1 MRAWGPLLVGKLMS
15 FESLRCWAIY
25 VAGSFL
31 KEHSIIFL
39 VLCFIPERRIIITY
53 PLASESS

>member
-1 MRAWGPLLVGKLMS
+1 MRAWGLLLMEKLMS

-25 VAGSFL
+25 VASSFL
-31 KEHSIIFL
+31 EEHSIIFL
-39 VLCFIPERRIIITY
+39 VLSFIPERRIITTY